1 MSGTI
6 EGGKKA
12 ARTMKDRYGENVY
25 KVMGALGGASSFTGG
40 FFANRELARTAGRI
54 GGSRKRSKR

>member
-12 ARTMKDRYGENVY
+12 AKTNKNN
-25 KVMGALGGASSFTGG
+25 GAKGGKATQQV
-40 FFANRELARTAGRI
+40 
-54 GGSRKRSKR
+54 